1 MTLLTGLQSYE
12 VYETVFVIDY
22 STYLASF
29 YHVFVNYML
38 YISLDLKR
46 LRISANNLLNVH
58 FLIVYKCHQ
67 MYSGVKTKRNKLFG
81 NVKK

>member
-29 YHVFVNYML
+29 YHVFANYIL
-38 YISLDLKR
+38 HVSLDLKR

-58 FLIVYKCHQ
+58 FFSCVEKPSKVLWSKDE
-67 MYSGVKTKRNKLFG
+67 NK
-81 NVKK
+81 